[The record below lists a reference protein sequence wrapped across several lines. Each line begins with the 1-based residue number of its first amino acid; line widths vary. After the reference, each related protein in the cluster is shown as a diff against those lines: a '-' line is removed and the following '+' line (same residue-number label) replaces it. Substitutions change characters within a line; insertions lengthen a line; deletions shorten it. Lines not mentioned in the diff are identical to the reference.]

1 MMEDRVED
9 GWMMEYKLRMDGW
22 MDGWMME
29 YELRPFNG
37 ERSSIRSK

>member
-1 MMEDRVED
+1 MDDGLQVE
-9 GWMMEYKLRMDGW
+9 DGW